1 MVGTRCNKKTP
12 NLVHTLVPEMKRKS
26 SGREGSK
33 NAILFSFLSYAATC
47 RNLENDITN
56 LGLTEEKNALTKHY
70 RYKSIDTNRITPKS
84 SL

>member
-1 MVGTRCNKKTP
+1 
-12 NLVHTLVPEMKRKS
+12 VHTLVPEMKRKS

-56 LGLTEEKNALTKHY
+56 LGLTEEKNALKA
-70 RYKSIDTNRITPKS
+70 
-84 SL
+84 L